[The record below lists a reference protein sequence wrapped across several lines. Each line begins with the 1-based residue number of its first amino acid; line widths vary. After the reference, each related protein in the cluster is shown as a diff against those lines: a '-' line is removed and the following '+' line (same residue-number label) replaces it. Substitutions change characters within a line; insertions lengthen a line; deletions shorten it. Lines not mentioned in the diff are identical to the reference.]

1 MSLLEKAGILH
12 NILNKLKKSIL
23 SINRLDLFIVIAII
37 ILVITPLFAY
47 VSFRMEAASKQVKLY
62 VSPHYEKLFGKVLM
76 ETLIQQY
83 AEINPELKIQIGY
96 IGDTQMAELDILVFD
111 DGDFNALVSSGALL
125 ELNSYTNYDS
135 GTRQLAIPVVSFMN
149 MLFYNKEI
157 LEAAGF
163 VRPPKTRDEFIA
175 YARTVSR
182 GESGAS
188 GAALSLS
195 PNDHLAM
202 YRDIFSWI
210 WASGGNFWT
219 GEEKPSLSSRT
230 IMNDITFLGQL
241 NRDGI
246 LAPEIFETTGDQRIE
261 QFAQGKIA
269 LMIASTQAIPYLR
282 KKMGDDVFGITTIPD
297 AVNGTQYNI
306 NLSSIYIG
314 INSNSAHP
322 DEAWGFLEF
331 LVQKSYLFSAEL
343 NAVPGTSLNIIPGDY
358 VSEDPFYSLAWYIFE
373 NSFIVEDFS
382 GKPGAEQYEAI
393 FMEELQ
399 AFFDGSRSAQQM
411 INTIQ
416 SRWDEVE
423 FETTDSNVNEE
434 S

>member
-1 MSLLEKAGILH
+1 MGE
-12 NILNKLKKSIL
+12 
-23 SINRLDLFIVIAII
+23 
-37 ILVITPLFAY
+37 
-47 VSFRMEAASKQVKLY
+47 ASKQVNLY
-62 VSPHYEKLFGKVLM
+62 VSPLCEKLFGKTMM
-76 ETLIQQY
+76 EKLILEY
-83 AEINPELKIQIGY
+83 SAMNPDLKIQIGHST
-96 IGDTQMAELDILVFD
+96 IVQPDKLDILVFD
-111 DGDFNALVSSGALL
+111 DGDFSALVSSGALL

-135 GTRQLAIPVVSFMN
+135 GTRQMAIPVVSFMN

-163 VRPPKTRDEFIA
+163 VRPPKTREEFVT

-182 GESGAS
+182 GDSGAS
-188 GAALSLS
+188 GAAISLS
-195 PNDHLAM
+195 PDDHLALS
-202 YRDIFSWI
+202 RDIFSWI

-219 GEEKPSLSSRT
+219 GEDKPSLSSRT

-246 LAPEIFETTGDQRIE
+246 LAPDVFQTTGEQRVE
-261 QFAQGKIA
+261 QFALGKIA
-269 LMIASTQAIPYLR
+269 LMIASTQVIPFLR
-282 KKMGDDVFGITTIPD
+282 QKMGDDAFGITTIPD
-297 AVNGTQYNI
+297 AANGTQYNI
-306 NLSSIYIG
+306 HLSSIYMAIS
-314 INSNSAHP
+314 SNSAHP
-322 DEAWGFLEF
+322 DEAWKFLEF
-331 LVQKSYLFSAEL
+331 LVERSALFSAEL

-358 VSEDPFYSLAWYIFE
+358 VSEDPFYALAWYVFE
-373 NSFIVEDFS
+373 NSFIVENFS

-423 FETTDSNVNEE
+423 IEKSDNNESEE